1 MISSIPRHNTEPLA
15 KDNLGVPSPPL
26 AKIIHGG
33 VSCKIAAISAT
44 AAFPQR
50 KKKEAKKKETL
61 GRPVESAVAWKSAKK
76 RADPHRYLKRPRQ
89 QRSAF
94 SHLHTGPA
102 AMNQTNRTWEK
113 GQNNYRGGW

>member
-1 MISSIPRHNTEPLA
+1 MASAPSSALSAAGWGTSSPYSFIGNDLWYPSAQHTEPLA
-15 KDNLGVPSPPL
+15 KDNLGVAFPAPL

-61 GRPVESAVAWKSAKK
+61 GRPVESAVAVEI
-76 RADPHRYLKRPRQ
+76 R
-89 QRSAF
+89 
-94 SHLHTGPA
+94 
-102 AMNQTNRTWEK
+102 
-113 GQNNYRGGW
+113 